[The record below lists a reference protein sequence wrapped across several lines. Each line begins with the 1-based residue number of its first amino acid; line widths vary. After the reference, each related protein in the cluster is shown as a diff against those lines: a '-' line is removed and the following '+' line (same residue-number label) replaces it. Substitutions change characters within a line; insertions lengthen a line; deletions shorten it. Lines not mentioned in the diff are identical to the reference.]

1 MAEQFIDGNLDPIVP
16 IPKENIILLDSG
28 QPVNNTGTGNYAS
41 KGVNIIRDILT
52 QQEADRIAT
61 LTATL
66 RELKDTRINKDFAI
80 MDSISGTQTQVVFEF
95 PTNDIHKSMYIYM
108 PDMITV
114 SHSVS
119 RAKIPVTSLGETT
132 VSGIGLGT
140 KMVAGSIVKLFS
152 REDKITKYI
161 KAFVEQ
167 RYENLNTQKV
177 ATLYDVNTNS
187 IPFKEVID
195 YMRDDIAPFNIHLIS
210 MSEYVALEGM
220 NDRAVDSII
229 GCTIINTGKVS
240 SIENL
245 ITEETISFMAQ
256 SVVYHKDINKAEK
269 SVQGEGITTGT
280 SLLRKMGRMV

>member
-1 MAEQFIDGNLDPIVP
+1 MAEQFIDDNLDPIVP

-41 KGVNIIRDILT
+41 KDVNIIRDIFT
-52 QQEADRIAT
+52 QQEADRIT
-61 LTATL
+61 ILTAPL
-66 RELKDTRINKDFAI
+66 KELKDTRINKDFAI

-95 PTNDIHKSMYIYM
+95 PTNDIHKSIYIYM

-177 ATLYDVNTNS
+177 ATLYDINTNS

-269 SVQGEGITTGT
+269 SVKGEGITTGT

>member
-1 MAEQFIDGNLDPIVP
+1 MAEQFIDDNLDPIVP

-28 QPVNNTGTGNYAS
+28 QPVNNTGASNYAS
-41 KGVNIIRDILT
+41 KDVNIIRDILT

-61 LTATL
+61 LTAPL
-66 RELKDTRINKDFAI
+66 KELKDTRINKDFAI

-280 SLLRKMGRMV
+280 SLLRKMGRMI

>member
-1 MAEQFIDGNLDPIVP
+1 MAEQFIDDNLDPIVP

-28 QPVNNTGTGNYAS
+28 QPVNNTGTGNYSS

-61 LTATL
+61 LTAPL

-132 VSGIGLGT
+132 VSGLGLGT

-256 SVVYHKDINKAEK
+256 SVVYHKDINRTEK
-269 SVQGEGITTGT
+269 SVKGEGITTGT

>member
-1 MAEQFIDGNLDPIVP
+1 MAEQFIDDNLDPIVP

-28 QPVNNTGTGNYAS
+28 QPVNNTGTSNYAS
-41 KGVNIIRDILT
+41 KDVNIIRDILT
-52 QQEADRIAT
+52 QQEADRIAI
-61 LTATL
+61 LTAPL
-66 RELKDTRINKDFAI
+66 KELKDTRINKDFAI

>member
-1 MAEQFIDGNLDPIVP
+1 MAEQFIDDNLDPIVP

-28 QPVNNTGTGNYAS
+28 QPVNNTGTGNYTS
-41 KGVNIIRDILT
+41 KDVNIIRDILT
-52 QQEADRIAT
+52 QQEADRIAI
-61 LTATL
+61 LTAPL
-66 RELKDTRINKDFAI
+66 KELKDTRINKDFAI

-95 PTNDIHKSMYIYM
+95 PTNDVHKSMYIYM

-177 ATLYDVNTNS
+177 ATLHDVNTNS